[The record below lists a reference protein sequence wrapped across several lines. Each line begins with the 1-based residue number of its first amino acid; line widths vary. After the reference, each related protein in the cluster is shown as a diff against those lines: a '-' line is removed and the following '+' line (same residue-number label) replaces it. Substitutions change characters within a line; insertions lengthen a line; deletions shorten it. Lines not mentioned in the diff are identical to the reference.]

1 MTQSNVSCNT
11 SINTHN
17 LRHTHIISPLSKTF
31 IHFNQFVFVVLKK
44 KWCLQCCYGNNT
56 NTNMHICIT
65 WSIKK
70 ISFSLCIFIS
80 FGPRNIVANNYGLML
95 SLIGQCIK
103 CHCFMLSLNACV
115 ESSNRTIVRGS
126 WLCSSNRTHT
136 LQD

>member
-1 MTQSNVSCNT
+1 MQKTIMTQSNVSCNT

-95 SLIGQCIK
+95 SPTG
-103 CHCFMLSLNACV
+103 
-115 ESSNRTIVRGS
+115 
-126 WLCSSNRTHT
+126 
-136 LQD
+136 